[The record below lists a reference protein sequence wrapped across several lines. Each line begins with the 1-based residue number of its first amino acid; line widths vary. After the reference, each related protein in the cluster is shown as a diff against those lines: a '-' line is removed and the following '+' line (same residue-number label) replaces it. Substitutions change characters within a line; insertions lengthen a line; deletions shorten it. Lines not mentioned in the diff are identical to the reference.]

1 MIDFEELRE
10 RAEQAATRIGA
21 AQEARHRHNR
31 ELMEVLARLERRF
44 AEREEE
50 LNLTRARIGPLERQN
65 AELAGLIERLLALVE
80 GGIGISANE
89 SLTRASELAAALLEG
104 DAGAATVEV
113 TGAQPEG
120 SDPFSDAPVGEF
132 ASDTE
137 FEDAPAD
144 ALATEFAG
152 AAGPDAEGIPEIVH
166 QAHAAATRL
175 RDTGDGGDSIAAALE
190 EATELDASMFPDDV
204 ETDAEIAIPDPEGM
218 GVLSDAIEA
227 DVRNPSSDDDFGLD
241 VRSILERVEEIT
253 RLADTHH
260 AGAGDAAGK
269 PVVRDPS
276 RTVRRE
282 KDDRAA

>member
-1 MIDFEELRE
+1 MLI
-10 RAEQAATRIGA
+10 
-21 AQEARHRHNR
+21 
-31 ELMEVLARLERRF
+31 
-44 AEREEE
+44 
-50 LNLTRARIGPLERQN
+50 LTAC
-65 AELAGLIERLLALVE
+65 
-80 GGIGISANE
+80 
-89 SLTRASELAAALLEG
+89 
-104 DAGAATVEV
+104 
-113 TGAQPEG
+113 
-120 SDPFSDAPVGEF
+120 
-132 ASDTE
+132 
-137 FEDAPAD
+137 
-144 ALATEFAG
+144 
-152 AAGPDAEGIPEIVH
+152 
-166 QAHAAATRL
+166 
-175 RDTGDGGDSIAAALE
+175 
-190 EATELDASMFPDDV
+190 DDD